1 MWFICAQRN
10 YYRCFPVVLFFPR
23 CFLSLCF
30 RQFAICSLFFGGF
43 SFDII
48 QCISMSVDVTLLSL
62 PPFLPTFGPIPCIH
76 IVAMFF
82 FCRSIVA
89 VFFPIALAVWQFSFV
104 NAICRFF
111 FQLIAKIYSKSKILF
126 NEKLY
131 AEYLKIGINYVVSC
145 VVLKITTNIAC
156 SQQCGSN
163 CIRFSC
169 GAILFAYLI
178 WSDPF
183 VCLFCL
189 FVASF
194 FGLCVQFFFVVLFC
208 ASLFITNYVWLIVT
222 KSTIRSH
229 DLAQYRFIHTL

>member
-1 MWFICAQRN
+1 MWFICTQRN

-76 IVAMFF
+76 IVATFF
-82 FCRSIVA
+82 LSLDCCCF
-89 VFFPIALAVWQFSFV
+89 FFPIALTVWQFSFV
-104 NAICRFF
+104 NAAVFF
-111 FQLIAKIYSKSKILF
+111 FNWSLKIYSKSKILF

-178 WSDPF
+178 WSIRLP
-183 VCLFCL
+183 
-189 FVASF
+189 
-194 FGLCVQFFFVVLFC
+194 VLFICCIFFWAVC
-208 ASLFITNYVWLIVT
+208 AIFFC
-222 KSTIRSH
+222 RSV
-229 DLAQYRFIHTL
+229 LCLVIYYELCLVNCY